1 MNFKTISIILVI
13 LLAGLT
19 FIGSSFANN
28 TEDYLLDDI
37 ESGSTSNIN
46 SDLVIGDN
54 CESSYLENYKYDQS
68 GSFADCGVVEVSKRD
83 SSVVGGFNLDSS
95 SDVESHVFDSSDE
108 IGCRD
113 IYLGSSIET
122 NCTDIL
128 DPSNNIASD
137 KYFGIVNIT
146 NINSNE
152 LCDKI
157 YKSENDYITK
167 LNIVS
172 DDDLNS
178 KIISLSA
185 TPKVW
190 LVTTHTFAGIQEAIN
205 NASDGDTI
213 LLENATYVGSGNFIS
228 CRKRLNFISSK
239 GATLD
244 SKGKSCI
251 LRYYEVSSGNINIEN
266 ITFVNGFI
274 EGDGSAFI
282 TSQNLINPIYLTVT
296 NCCFK
301 NNKGKDEKLGAAFV
315 AKECANVKINNCSF
329 IENSNLAQSW
339 YVSGAAIRIT
349 CSESNYFSLITNC
362 TFINNS
368 NEIGSGIV
376 EVRMDA
382 TISNCSFIDNY
393 VGGAGVLQVGGSNK
407 SSIILDCI
415 FKNNEVL
422 EHGAICTL
430 WDSLI
435 SNCTFIDNYA
445 HKYGGAI
452 CNHYN
457 TDVVDC
463 IFINNSAGR
472 GGAITTGFENT
483 VSSWLVNINS
493 SYFENNSAIEDGGA
507 ILARYVNIEDKVF
520 INNCSFINNS
530 AKDGGA
536 INLVV
541 ESCKCSDSIFIN
553 NSAKD
558 RGGAI
563 FILGNN
569 TFINNLN
576 LTSNNASYGGGVY
589 IEGSE
594 TEVNNILF
602 IDNHANPIVDTP
614 YNDSR
619 MDDGLGGA
627 AFLNGENIVVMNSI
641 LYNNTARNGSGFYLR
656 GINMS
661 LNNVSDLSPN
671 QAWSYL
677 LPINITG
684 SKDFINFNITH
695 IGGNNINRANKGNF
709 IYLNASNDNLIMDG
723 EIPVDGVENSN
734 NGALLFKDTCEQNQT
749 LYWIILDDSNKEY
762 LSGYD
767 VSDLYGSISLDF
779 NTSLFK
785 PNVLYTFKVYH
796 LGEDYYTYIDN
807 FTYFTNPVPI
817 VSKTTKES
825 FEFVGEVFNYTIAIN
840 NIAPLDSDFIVTD
853 YLPDNFV
860 YQGNDCMD
868 KCIMLDL
875 ENHKITWNISVSA
888 NSTYYI
894 TLWGY
899 SNKSNIVLNNFVKI
913 SNDFGFEVNDTHTI
927 PVYSKANL
935 TIDKTVDVSSEIN
948 KGDIVNWTI
957 TVFNYGP
964 NSASDVVISDLIDN
978 ETMRI
983 IEVNDTRYNKSSGKI
998 YLGDLDKNSSF
1009 SFIITTEVIK
1019 SNIVIINVANV
1030 ISSSYNECNETIDL
1044 NDSAFI
1050 DVLPQ
1055 ANLDVIESVN
1065 VSGPVNIGDL
1075 LTFSISVVNDGPD
1088 SACDVIITD
1097 LLDSSVFSFISC
1109 NDSRYDN
1116 YTGEFKLDEM
1126 KSGEVLNFDVVVEVT
1141 KSNINVAND
1150 VNVFSP
1156 TNSSLGFANNV
1167 SDSIIVNVLPQAN
1180 LRINQSA
1187 NSTVLDVGDNVTF
1200 IINVFNDGPDTASNV
1215 LITDILNNSYLKIK
1229 GSNNTSYNIS
1239 SGKLELGDL
1248 EANDNISFEIYAQV
1262 IKSNKNVTNLVN
1274 AFSPTNNKYR
1284 VANNVSNNLT
1294 ITILPVANIKIS
1306 KSSNVHKAKVGD
1318 SIVWTI
1324 AVKNNGPDTA
1334 KTVFCVDKLPKGLKF
1349 INYISCLDDDFD
1361 IGYYDPFS
1369 GEWVIGDMDC
1379 GSIAILTIFTK
1390 AIKSGN
1396 FTNIVGVHS
1405 DTYNPD
1411 GDIVYDNASVE
1422 ITKKEFSKNKSSNVP
1437 SLVHDAKTLESK
1449 ELKYSNNQLSHKSN
1463 NVKMINTGNPML
1475 ILFVSMIACCLL
1487 SLRRK
1492 I

>member
-1 MNFKTISIILVI
+1 MKSLFEKSIDWEHLVLGGHDKSEYKI
-13 LLAGLT
+13 E
-19 FIGSSFANN
+19 IGQAVMHK
-28 TEDYLLDDI
+28 
-37 ESGSTSNIN
+37 ESGVLDLPVTLNFVIPA
-46 SDLVIGDN
+46 SDLDNIKYAIKEKLPFVKNVKFDIKYKEPLIRKAEEPKNDVPKQFASNNQGQEQRSRAGYRGHKELKANGNFVMGRTITGEKN
-54 CESSYLENYKYDQS
+54 CELTEIAPERGNVIVEGEIYKIDSRVIKS
-68 GSFADCGVVEVSKRD
+68 GNLLVSVLVTDNKTTICCKGFVSEEKFAEMNEIIHAGDSVKVQGEVQFDTFDNMNVIMFKEIEKTQHSVGREDTYEDGKRVELHLHTKMSQMD
-83 SSVVGGFNLDSS
+83 GLCDE
-95 SDVESHVFDSSDE
+95 VELVKQAMKWGHKGIAITDHNGCQAFPHVFD
-108 IGCRD
+108 
-113 IYLGSSIET
+113 
-122 NCTDIL
+122 
-128 DPSNNIASD
+128 
-137 KYFGIVNIT
+137 
-146 NINSNE
+146 
-152 LCDKI
+152 
-157 YKSENDYITK
+157 
-167 LNIVS
+167 
-172 DDDLNS
+172 
-178 KIISLSA
+178 
-185 TPKVW
+185 
-190 LVTTHTFAGIQEAIN
+190 LVRNT
-205 NASDGDTI
+205 
-213 LLENATYVGSGNFIS
+213 
-228 CRKRLNFISSK
+228 
-239 GATLD
+239 
-244 SKGKSCI
+244 
-251 LRYYEVSSGNINIEN
+251 
-266 ITFVNGFI
+266 
-274 EGDGSAFI
+274 
-282 TSQNLINPIYLTVT
+282 
-296 NCCFK
+296 
-301 NNKGKDEKLGAAFV
+301 NKGKDEKLGAAFV

-541 ESCKCSDSIFIN
+541 DSCKCSDSIFIN

-734 NGALLFKDTCEQNQT
+734 DGALLFKDTCEQNQT

-1075 LTFSISVVNDGPD
+1075 LTFSISVVNDGQD

-1141 KSNINVAND
+1141 KSNINVTND

-1248 EANDNISFEIYAQV
+1248 EANGNVSFEIYAQV
-1262 IKSNKNVTNLVN
+1262 IKSNKDVTNLVN
-1274 AFSPTNNKYR
+1274 AFSPTNNKYH

-1324 AVKNNGPDTA
+1324 TVKNNGPDTA

-1361 IGYYDPFS
+1361 IGYYDPVS

-1437 SLVHDAKTLESK
+1437 SLIHDAKTLESK
-1449 ELKYSNNQLSHKSN
+1449 ELKYSNNPLSHKSN
-1463 NVKMINTGNPML
+1463 DVKMINTGNPML
-1475 ILFVSMIACCLL
+1475 ILFISMIACCLL